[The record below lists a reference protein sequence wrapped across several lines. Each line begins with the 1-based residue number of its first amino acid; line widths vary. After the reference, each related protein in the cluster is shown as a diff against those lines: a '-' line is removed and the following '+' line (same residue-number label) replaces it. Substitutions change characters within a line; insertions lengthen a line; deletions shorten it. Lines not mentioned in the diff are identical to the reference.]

1 MYDEEQKEIRKRLA
15 FAEAANAL
23 LKDKQ
28 NQLMNSKEQNKCH
41 IAQHDLEQIKSYAI
55 QIKKSS
61 LVIKQEK
68 PFPKYRKTNPSHRL
82 FQSFLLVLK

>member
-1 MYDEEQKEIRKRLA
+1 
-15 FAEAANAL
+15 
-23 LKDKQ
+23 
-28 NQLMNSKEQNKCH
+28 MNSKEQNKCH

-61 LVIKQEK
+61 LVKQEK
-68 PFPKYRKTNPSHRL
+68 PIPKYRKPHPSHRL